1 MNKKLKRTLICAAIA
16 AGSVALTL
24 SLGGIGFFKTL
35 NNKAQDAHFLLRGK
49 VPTRDV
55 FLVGVDQK
63 TLDTFPELTAF
74 WHRYYADA
82 LRGAAMGGAKV
93 FVLDE
98 AFGIPVDRYFKDERP
113 DEDLAGAFLE
123 VNATMPVVA
132 AFVPEAMGA
141 QHDAR
146 FTVPINMAAAT
157 MGAAAFANL
166 TADEDDFLRSEELI
180 EKPEPGQPLTRSMA
194 LMAVERFL
202 GQEAEVKGRDVYLGG
217 KRIPTDDRAMKI
229 NFAGPPGTFP
239 RVSLADFEAA
249 YQRKDV
255 AKLEGWVKGKIVL
268 LGADNTDDRRNTPFY
283 TFLSA
288 GKATTA
294 GFEIHANTIETLL
307 KGNFLQPVSQ
317 PVLAAGLLAVAGAS
331 VAIVAAFA
339 VSQAA
344 AWSVLLLILVLAGTH
359 IAFLQGWI
367 FSTSDCVLTMA
378 GSILGGVV
386 YRFATAEKK
395 SSFFRSAVALFVG
408 REVATSLEKHEKIEL
423 TGQRR
428 MVTILFTDIRGFTAF
443 CESKDPA
450 VVVDLLNVYMSK
462 MVSIIVKYGGHV
474 NKFIGDGI
482 LAVFSDDDPGAEP
495 GDHALRTTRCAA
507 EMVSE
512 VIGEFRTGA
521 GFHSGEVVIGNVGS
535 SDKLEFTVL
544 GNTVNLASRLESLNK
559 DQKTRLLMSEE
570 SREML
575 KGEIDT
581 IYLGSV
587 PVKGK
592 TEKMKLFTVTSLLD
606 AERIAEIRAAEKSA

>member
-1 MNKKLKRTLICAAIA
+1 MNRKLKRALICTAIA
-16 AGSVALTL
+16 VGSVILTL
-24 SLGGIGFFKTL
+24 ALSDVSLFHTL
-35 NNKAQDAHFLLRGK
+35 NLKARDAHFVFRGK
-49 VPTRDV
+49 VPVKDV
-55 FLVGVDQK
+55 FLIGVDNK
-63 TLDTFPELTAF
+63 TLNTFPELTAF
-74 WHRYYADA
+74 WHHYYADA
-82 LRGAAMGGAKV
+82 MRGAAMGRAKV
-93 FVLDE
+93 FVLDIT
-98 AFGIPVDRYFKDERP
+98 FGVPVEQYVPGADAEM
-113 DEDLAGAFLE
+113 AQAFLE
-123 VNATMPVVA
+123 VAPIMPVVA

-146 FTVPINMAAAT
+146 FAVPFNMLAST

-166 TADEDDFLRSEELI
+166 TADSDDFLRSEELV
-180 EKPEPGQPLTRSMA
+180 EKPKPGEPLTRSMA
-194 LMAVERFL
+194 LLAVEKFL
-202 GQEAEVKGRDVYLGG
+202 GKEVEVKGQDLYLGG
-217 KRIPTDDRAMKI
+217 ERIPGEDRTMTI

-239 RVSLADFEAA
+239 RVSLADFYAA
-249 YQRKDV
+249 VKRNDV
-255 AKLEGWVKGKIVL
+255 KALEGWVKGKIVL
-268 LGADNTDDRRNTPFY
+268 LGPDNIADRYNTPFY
-283 TFLSA
+283 TFFST
-288 GKATTA
+288 GKTTTA

-307 KGNFLQPVSQ
+307 KRNYLQWVPLW
-317 PVLAAGLLAVAGAS
+317 VLAAGLLAVAGAC
-331 VAIVAAFA
+331 VAIVAAFPVSRA
-339 VSQAA
+339 VVGSLG
-344 AWSVLLLILVLAGTH
+344 VLVLVLTGTH
-359 IAFLQGWI
+359 IAFLQGWF
-367 FSTSDCVLTMA
+367 FSTSDSVFTMA
-378 GSILGGVV
+378 WAILGGVV

-395 SSFFRSAVALFVG
+395 SSFFKSAVALFVG
-408 REVATSLEKHEKIEL
+408 REVATSLETTEKISM
-423 TGQRR
+423 TGERR

-462 MVSIIVKYGGHV
+462 MVSIIVKYHGHV

-482 LAVFSDDDPGAEP
+482 LAVFSDDDPGAIP

-521 GFHSGEVVIGNVGS
+521 GYHTGEVVIGNVGS

-570 SREML
+570 ANEML
-575 KGEIDT
+575 RGEIDT

-606 AERIAEIRAAEKSA
+606 EARIAEIRAAEQTV